1 MYYRSS
7 TVLLF
12 FFLQIGYTTAIF
24 HRQYPN
30 VDCTGQ
36 VFTER
41 IVESNQ
47 CTVPRG
53 RDDVSTMFHCAINN
67 QSSLVM
73 VATTYPRSSDC
84 TLVTPIDTEELAEV
98 CVQISDKMSTF
109 IDCSHGSSRCSFDWL
124 IGTMVGLAVIRVTL

>member
-7 TVLLF
+7 TVVLLF
-12 FFLQIGYTTAIF
+12 LQTCSAIF

-30 VDCTGQ
+30 VDCTGE

-41 IVESNQ
+41 IVESNE

-53 RDDVSTMFHCAINN
+53 RDDVSTIFHCAINN
-67 QSSLVM
+67 QSALVM

-98 CVQISDKMSTF
+98 CVTTGKKMSTF
-109 IDCSHGSSRCSFDWL
+109 IDCSRGSSLCSFDWL
-124 IGTMVGLAVIRVTL
+124 IGTMVGMAVITVTL